1 MAEPANSGQTGA
13 DPKGAPQGRV
23 FSIPP
28 GAPFLTVLAN
38 ALVDGSLIEGF
49 RPLDDPLLLPSATIY
64 LPTRRAAR
72 ALSAE
77 IIDAMG
83 GQAALLPTIR
93 TLGDSDDDEFEL
105 GIAGQSSADLAL
117 PIGRLDRRL
126 HLAVLVRG
134 WTNAMAAATRQLYG
148 DEDIAIPSS
157 AAEAVRMAGDLARLL
172 DAMETEEIPWDSL
185 PELAGDSAPDGRGE
199 RWAEWWNLTLH
210 FLTIVTRHWPD
221 FLADKGRPDPSQHR
235 RMLLDART
243 RQLIRQGG
251 EGPVIAAGS
260 TGSIPATARLIAAIA
275 GRRDGAV
282 ILPGLDRQLDPGIW
296 ASLGE
301 PDSADADMA
310 LCTHPQYGLARLLRA
325 IRIDRADVIELGAPD
340 VGDSAP
346 GARMGLVARALLP
359 ARATRAWA
367 DANSDPAT
375 EACNG
380 LSLVEAPSERME
392 ALAIAVALRETL
404 EIPGR
409 TAALVTPDRALARRV
424 CAEMRR
430 FGIALDD
437 SAGTPLR
444 NTPPAQAV
452 RLLLAVCVGP
462 ADPVALAALFK
473 HPLFAGAMDE
483 APARIARLF
492 ELAVLRGA
500 VTTPCVGSL
509 RDAVEAARTR
519 GDPFA
524 PLEVKVMSGEDW
536 EALARFAGRF
546 DAGCA
551 PLQTLREGG
560 GRVGLDVAMAALRLS
575 LERLL
580 GAAGI
585 QALARDPVGRQLL
598 ALFDEF
604 CAAGPAG
611 FDLASDELPQVFDAL
626 IAEETVRDTRAHHPR
641 LAIYGPLEA
650 RLQRA
655 DRIVLAGLNEGA
667 WPGLARNDPFLNRPM
682 RAEIGLSLPE
692 RRIGQ
697 AAHDFQQLSGHEE
710 VIYTRSLKADN
721 APTVASRWLQRLAVV
736 AGEEAAGQMR
746 ARGARLLAL
755 ADSLDR
761 PAGAPAGRIARPNPA
776 PPVALRPTGLSIT
789 EIETWIRDP
798 YAIHARH
805 VLGLSPL
812 PPLERDADPLLKGQI
827 YHDILSRFVISRPRG
842 QMDPNAGMERMM
854 STAGEVFAQNNVPIE
869 VAATWLPRFRAIA
882 RLFIEWDSGRQ
893 DDIARSLTE
902 ISGRMQVGDTGFI
915 LRGRADRIDVLR
927 DGTLAVLDYKTGLK
941 PSKKQAR
948 TLSPQ
953 LSLEAMM
960 ARSGAFE
967 PLPAGHEAS
976 DLAYVRLRPAD
987 SLVVDRICEGRDAPE
1002 PRALIEQAWEQLT
1015 ALVLAYRDP
1024 AQGYVSRYA
1033 PAYEG
1038 DLSGDYDHLARV
1050 REWATG
1056 DSEGGDE

>member
-1 MAEPANSGQTGA
+1 MAEPADLRDCGPVNAGRA
-13 DPKGAPQGRV
+13 GRV

-28 GAPFLTVLAN
+28 GATFLATLAR
-38 ALVDGSLIEGF
+38 ALVDGRLIEGF
-49 RPLDDPLLLPSATIY
+49 RPLDDPLLLPTATIY

-83 GQAALLPTIR
+83 VQAALLPTIR

-105 GIAGQSSADLAL
+105 GVAGQSPADLAL
-117 PIGRLDRRL
+117 PIGRLDRHL
-126 HLAVLVRG
+126 HLALLVRG
-134 WTNAMAAATRQLYG
+134 WTNAMAAATRQLFG

-172 DAMETEEIPWDSL
+172 DAMETEEIPWDAL
-185 PELAGDSAPDGRGE
+185 PALAGESAPDGRGE

-243 RQLIRQGG
+243 RQLIERGAH
-251 EGPVIAAGS
+251 GPVIAAGS

-282 ILPGLDRQLDPGIW
+282 VLPGLDRELDDLIW
-296 ASLGE
+296 RSLGE
-301 PDSADADMA
+301 PDAADTDMA

-325 IRIDRADVIELGAPD
+325 MNIDRADVVELGEEA
-340 VGDSAP
+340 
-346 GARMGLVARALLP
+346 ARRGRMRLIARALLP
-359 ARATRAWA
+359 ARATFAWA
-367 DANSDPAT
+367 GAAGDVPT
-375 EACNG
+375 EACDG
-380 LSLVEAPSERME
+380 LTLVEAPGERME
-392 ALAIAVALRETL
+392 ALAIAVAMRETL
-404 EIPGR
+404 ETPGR

-437 SAGTPLR
+437 SAGSPLR
-444 NTPPAQAV
+444 NAPPTQAV
-452 RLLLAVCVGP
+452 RLLLAVCIGP
-462 ADPVALAALFK
+462 ADSVALAALIK
-473 HPLFAGAMDE
+473 HPLFAGASDE
-483 APARIARLF
+483 GASRIARLF

-500 VTTPCVGSL
+500 VTTPPAGAL
-509 RDAVEAARTR
+509 GDAVEAARGG

-524 PLEVKVMSGEDW
+524 PAEVKAMSDEDW
-536 EALARFAGRF
+536 HALLALARRF

-551 PLQTLREGG
+551 PLQALRNAG
-560 GRVGLDVAMAALRLS
+560 GRVGLDVAMAALRLAF
-575 LERLL
+575 ERTL
-580 GAAGI
+580 GASGI
-585 QALARDPVGRQLL
+585 EALARHAAGPQLQ
-598 ALFDEF
+598 ALFDGF

-611 FDLASDELPQVFDAL
+611 FDLAPDELPQVFDAL
-626 IAEETVRDTRAHHPR
+626 IAEETVRDARAHHPR
-641 LAIYGPLEA
+641 LAVYGPLEA

-655 DRIVLAGLNEGA
+655 DRMILAGLNEGA

-736 AGEEAAGQMR
+736 AGEDAAGQMR
-746 ARGARLLAL
+746 ARGDRLLAL

-761 PAGAPAGRIARPNPA
+761 PSGAPSGRIARPNPA
-776 PPVALRPTGLSIT
+776 PPLALRPTGLSIT

-827 YHDILSRFVISRPRG
+827 YHDILSRFVGARPKG
-842 QMDPNAGMERMM
+842 ALDTSVEMDRMM
-854 STAGEVFAQNNVPIE
+854 AIAGEVFRENNVPTE

-882 RLFIEWDSGRQ
+882 RLFIEWEAGRQ
-893 DDIARSLTE
+893 GAIARSLTE
-902 ISGRMQVGDTGFI
+902 ISGRMEVGETGFT
-915 LRGRADRIDVLR
+915 LRGRADRIDMLR
-927 DGTLAVLDYKTGLK
+927 DGTLAVLDYKSGLK

-960 ARSGAFE
+960 ARSGAFD
-967 PLPAGHEAS
+967 PLPAGRDAS

-1002 PRALIEQAWEQLT
+1002 PAVLVEAAWRQLNELI
-1015 ALVLAYRDP
+1015 LAYRDP

-1056 DSEGGDE
+1056 DGEGGDE

>member
-1 MAEPANSGQTGA
+1 MAEPA
-13 DPKGAPQGRV
+13 DPEDCGPVNAGPAGRRPGRV

-28 GAPFLTVLAN
+28 GATFLATLAR
-38 ALVDGSLIEGF
+38 ALVDGRLIEGF
-49 RPLDDPLLLPSATIY
+49 RPLDDPLLLPTATIY

-83 GQAALLPTIR
+83 VQAALLPTIR

-105 GIAGQSSADLAL
+105 GAAGQSPADLAL
-117 PIGRLDRRL
+117 PIGRLDRHL

-134 WTNAMAAATRQLYG
+134 WTNAMAAATRQLFG

-172 DAMETEEIPWDSL
+172 DAMETEEIPWDAL
-185 PELAGDSAPDGRGE
+185 PALAGESAPDGRGE

-243 RQLIRQGG
+243 RQLIGRGAH
-251 EGPVIAAGS
+251 GPVIAAGS

-275 GRRDGAV
+275 GRADGAV
-282 ILPGLDRQLDPGIW
+282 VLPGLDRELDDAIW
-296 ASLGE
+296 RSLGE
-301 PDSADADMA
+301 PDAADTDMA
-310 LCTHPQYGLARLLRA
+310 LCTHPQYALARLLRA
-325 IRIDRADVIELGAPD
+325 MSIDRADVIELGEDA
-340 VGDSAP
+340 AWR
-346 GARMGLVARALLP
+346 ARMRLIARALLP
-359 ARATRAWA
+359 ARATFAWA
-367 DANSDPAT
+367 GAAGDVPI
-375 EACNG
+375 EACDG
-380 LSLVEAPSERME
+380 LTLVEAPGERME
-392 ALAIAVALRETL
+392 ALAIAVAMRETL
-404 EIPGR
+404 ETPGR

-437 SAGTPLR
+437 SAGSPLR
-444 NTPPAQAV
+444 NAPPTQAV
-452 RLLLAVCVGP
+452 RLLLAVCIGP
-462 ADPVALAALFK
+462 ADPVALAALIK
-473 HPLFAGAMDE
+473 HPLLAGASDE
-483 APARIARLF
+483 GASRIARLF

-500 VTTPCVGSL
+500 VTTPPAGAL
-509 RDAVEAARTR
+509 GDAVEAARGG

-524 PLEVKVMSGEDW
+524 PAEVKVMSDEDW
-536 EALARFAGRF
+536 HALLGLARRL

-551 PLQTLREGG
+551 PLQALRNAG
-560 GRVGLDVAMAALRLS
+560 GRVGLDVAMAALRLAF
-575 LERLL
+575 ERIL
-580 GAAGI
+580 GASGI
-585 QALARDPVGRQLL
+585 EGLARHAAGPQLQ
-598 ALFDEF
+598 ALFDGF

-611 FDLASDELPQVFDAL
+611 FDLAPDELPQVFDAL
-626 IAEETVRDTRAHHPR
+626 IAEETVRDARAHHPR
-641 LAIYGPLEA
+641 LAVYGPLEA

-655 DRIVLAGLNEGA
+655 DRMILAGLNEGA

-697 AAHDFQQLSGHEE
+697 AAHDFQQLGGHEE

-736 AGEEAAGQMR
+736 AGEDATGQMR
-746 ARGARLLAL
+746 ARGDRLLAL

-761 PAGAPAGRIARPNPA
+761 PSGAPSGRIARPNPA
-776 PPVALRPTGLSIT
+776 PPLALRPTGLSIT

-812 PPLERDADPLLKGQI
+812 PPLERDADPLLKGRI
-827 YHDILSRFVISRPRG
+827 YHDILSRFVGARPKG
-842 QMDPNAGMERMM
+842 ALDTSVEMDRMM
-854 STAGEVFAQNNVPIE
+854 AIAGEVFGENNVPSE

-882 RLFIEWDSGRQ
+882 RLFIEWEAGRQ
-893 DDIARSLTE
+893 GAIARSLTE
-902 ISGRMQVGDTGFI
+902 ISGRMEVGETGFT
-915 LRGRADRIDVLR
+915 LRGRADRIDMLR
-927 DGTLAVLDYKTGLK
+927 DGTLAVLDYKSGLK

-960 ARSGAFE
+960 ARSGAFD

-1002 PRALIEQAWEQLT
+1002 PAVLVEAAWRQLNELI
-1015 ALVLAYRDP
+1015 LAYRDP

-1056 DSEGGDE
+1056 DGEGGDE